1 MDFQSLTNQT
11 KWVHI
16 GGGLITWRGTLLVHL
31 GLHEGTGL
39 GPKGW
44 RTPLLKKVLIRPE
57 GPFRWSN
64 N

>member
-11 KWVHI
+11 KGVHI

-39 GPKGW
+39 GAQKVGEPLPS
-44 RTPLLKKVLIRPE
+44 RT
-57 GPFRWSN
+57 F
-64 N
+64 